1 MFSRSYRRQRA
12 NECDRLAAATFD
24 SLERRQHEVDA
35 LEWRLLA
42 GEFSEPPPVLKL
54 VWIAP

>member
-1 MFSRSYRRQRA
+1 LKRRQY
-12 NECDRLAAATFD
+12 
-24 SLERRQHEVDA
+24 EVDA

-42 GEFSEPPPVLKL
+42 DEFPETPPVLKL